1 MFGKPKHA
9 RMGSF
14 GNVPCLTFIPH
25 TISLRKRENHLIIP
39 LNSHENHPGSERNH
53 SPCSHWERELNL
65 VQFWECPASFSK
77 LSWPLVLV
85 WFYTNTDFLLCRAG
99 NADLCF
105 PEGPVAPVRKS
116 RNSLAI
122 LSHILWTCCRWGE
135 ASAALKGFP
144 TALAAGQVFPWY
156 LKDAEACWECIIKK
170 SNTLSRLKCNV
181 TEFIPNYSSYF
192 QVSEYVVTSRAVF
205 KEGCN
210 IIS

>member
-1 MFGKPKHA
+1 MYTDGIKGAVWIQEQPQCQVSICVYSSFDAYQGSQWCYPFLSRIWTTLKMFGKPKHA

-14 GNVPCLTFIPH
+14 GNVPCLTFIPY
-25 TISLRKRENHLIIP
+25 TISLRNRENHLIIP

-156 LKDAEACWECIIKK
+156 LKLAENA
-170 SNTLSRLKCNV
+170 L
-181 TEFIPNYSSYF
+181 
-192 QVSEYVVTSRAVF
+192 
-205 KEGCN
+205 
-210 IIS
+210 